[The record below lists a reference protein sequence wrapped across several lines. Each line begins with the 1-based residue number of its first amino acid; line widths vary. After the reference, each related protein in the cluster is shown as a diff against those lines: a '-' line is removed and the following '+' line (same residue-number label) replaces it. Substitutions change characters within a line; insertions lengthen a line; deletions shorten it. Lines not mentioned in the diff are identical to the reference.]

1 VQTFVCGKAKGV
13 QSVDVMRGELI
24 ETELD
29 RLVGRRSAGEPDSRE
44 RKEPE
49 AWVP

>member
-1 VQTFVCGKAKGV
+1 
-13 QSVDVMRGELI
+13 VDATRGELV
-24 ETELD
+24 EAELD
-29 RLVGRRSAGEPDSRE
+29 RLVKGRSAGEPDSRE